1 MRPSTA
7 HPAAGPASAQ
17 TRKKLSANCKKKIT
31 SPACWPSGG
40 ALLAFGKST
49 TDGGSTDIRWPQ
61 QPLEACWP
69 LVRAQLT
76 AAALIYG
83 GHSNRPIASRD
94 GWSICGPA
102 VARATPRRGAP
113 LVHLHRHDGGLLCR
127 SAGERGP
134 AACTPSQSDD
144 DREIADRAK
153 AAPRDGTAKA
163 LEPYRPIG
171 LRAGGVPALVM
182 QAQQRRGDAFT
193 CVQNSS
199 GLSQITC
206 AESNVMY
213 NTGGR
218 RRRQERAREPCKNRE
233 GGGGSRTTE
242 MLPCTIAVNKYYVG
256 RDRTGMR
263 SRRGREQDE
272 ASVRPGR
279 EARESE

>member
-1 MRPSTA
+1 M
-7 HPAAGPASAQ
+7 
-17 TRKKLSANCKKKIT
+17 
-31 SPACWPSGG
+31 
-40 ALLAFGKST
+40 
-49 TDGGSTDIRWPQ
+49 
-61 QPLEACWP
+61 
-69 LVRAQLT
+69 VRAQLT

-94 GWSICGPA
+94 GWSLCGPA

-144 DREIADRAK
+144 DREIAVRAK

-233 GGGGSRTTE
+233 GGGG
-242 MLPCTIAVNKYYVG
+242 AG
-256 RDRTGMR
+256 Q
-263 SRRGREQDE
+263 RRCYLVQ
-272 ASVRPGR
+272 
-279 EARESE
+279 